1 MIFDETSRNDDQGS
15 QRDCDSEDSDRTPT
29 PGVPSDTLPDAPIS
43 ACTAMRVFGDELSGY
58 EQSEILSYRQIWFMG
73 HPMAREYWRDILA
86 CLCNAHAVMDG
97 KWTVHQCGLDRHGYD
112 DLDGDYRIV
121 LNQHI
126 AYRFEILGLFGFGD
140 FGHVLDVYD
149 HREKRRC
156 ALKVVRRPE
165 FDTERQYIE
174 LTALRRLAK
183 VGGCDAVITL
193 RDCFKFRQ
201 HVCLPRLGPGFLEPV
216 SPAAN
221 CGRPQRPPN
230 GSCRTFSHENLSG
243 VDSNVRLPM
252 STIRTYAEQLV
263 NALVYLKK
271 SRILHCNL
279 KPENILLMEAGSNF
293 IRVIGFGSSRIRPF
307 RADAITQVQSLYYRS
322 PEVMLGLPYDESI
335 DMWSLGCILVEL
347 FIGEPLFDGQ
357 NEPQQLR
364 VMAEVIGKLP
374 SDIRPYCL
382 KRRAWASA
390 ICSGETAAQMEN
402 SGTHGER
409 LKEFIPIE
417 ESDPMENDFL
427 DFIRRILV
435 WDCKKRL
442 SAEAARYHPFLRHHT
457 AVTQLKE
464 KQKEEKKD
472 TQEVPKM
479 NNWQDKPG
487 MPKTNI
493 WQGKAV
499 MPKTNIW
506 QGKPVMLKVPAPSI
520 SGTAPPLAQASL
532 GLPQQAQG
540 SIGVIAPVAQQQ
552 QPVLQT
558 TTVTP
563 LTANPSESP
572 PSQFAAPVMA
582 FAGNPGLRQQATNE
596 APARSGGL
604 PYYAVVLIVI
614 GSLILATALVGVTR
628 SPVEISTNA
637 DKGPVQGRSNAE
649 EFIACEPSS
658 RASDELSRKV
668 AMLEIEKFQ
677 VALLGRLSQTAMR
690 LRGIIAITTT
700 TLMGGALLRSGMG
713 GPNIACSTSLF
724 VAALCATS
732 GHLRMSS
739 CSQRPRSSP
748 SSSRRNATQ

>member
-15 QRDCDSEDSDRTPT
+15 QRDCDSEATRSGFIAWLLSFFCERRRKADNREQTEDSERTPT

-73 HPMAREYWRDILA
+73 HPMAREYWRGVLA

-140 FGHVLDVYD
+140 FGLVLDVYD

-165 FDTERQYIE
+165 FDTERQFIE

-183 VGGCDAVITL
+183 LGGCDTVIAL
-193 RDCFKFRQ
+193 RDCFEFRQ
-201 HVCLPRLGPGFLEPV
+201 HVCLVLDPGFL
-216 SPAAN
+216 SL
-221 CGRPQRPPN
+221 
-230 GSCRTFSHENLSG
+230 HEYLRG
-243 VDSNVRLPM
+243 VDSNRLPM

-279 KPENILLMEAGSNF
+279 KPENILLMDAGSNS
-293 IRVIGFGSSRIRPF
+293 IRVIGFGSSRIRPL
-307 RADAITQVQSLYYRS
+307 RADPITQVQSLYYRS
-322 PEVMLGLPYDESI
+322 PEVILGLPYDESI
-335 DMWSLGCILVEL
+335 DMWSLGCILAEL

-357 NEPQQLR
+357 NEPQHLR

-390 ICSGETAAQMEN
+390 ICSGETAAQMEK

-409 LKEFIPIE
+409 LREFIPIE

-464 KQKEEKKD
+464 KHKGEEKD
-472 TQEVPKM
+472 PQEVRKM

-493 WQGKAV
+493 WR
-499 MPKTNIW
+499 
-506 QGKPVMLKVPAPSI
+506 GKPVMLKVPAPSI

-540 SIGVIAPVAQQQ
+540 SIGVIAPVPQQQ

-558 TTVTP
+558 TTVAP

-572 PSQFAAPVMA
+572 PSQFVAPIMA
-582 FAGNPGLRQQATNE
+582 FAGNPGLRQQASNE

-614 GSLILATALVGVTR
+614 GSLVLATGIFYVWTSLRSKSVLTRMKALFKGDRTR
-628 SPVEISTNA
+628 KSSSPANHHRERRMSYRERLKNHQRY
-637 DKGPVQGRSNAE
+637 G
-649 EFIACEPSS
+649 
-658 RASDELSRKV
+658 
-668 AMLEIEKFQ
+668 KFLAPPG
-677 VALLGRLSQTAMR
+677 VALLARLTQTAMR
-690 LRGIIAITTT
+690 LRGIIAITIT

-713 GPNIACSTSLF
+713 GPNIACSTSLSLWLLF
-724 VAALCATS
+724 AVPAVTY
-732 GHLRMSS
+732 G
-739 CSQRPRSSP
+739 
-748 SSSRRNATQ
+748 